1 MLGVGTGGGAMLGV
15 GTAAVGD
22 GATSVGDGAVADGAT
37 EDRGGAGRCVES
49 SDTVRTLNTS
59 TIRATIPIPPPKTT
73 RPQSDHRV
81 WRCPSAQAASL
92 SGRPGVTD
100 CPAAIPATL
109 RRALRT
115 SGSCVASRRGAG
127 RVSVLFTMAMVLVMV
142 LVRETLS
149 SGMALKILGKS
160 TGPLF
165 GLDTTVVS
173 CFRWCTT
180 SDPAPLGD
188 AAAVLSVAH

>member
-1 MLGVGTGGGAMLGV
+1 VGRGRGAISLGAVWAGCADGVEVAGSGGGAMLGV
-15 GTAAVGD
+15 GATAVGD
-22 GATSVGDGAVADGAT
+22 GAVSDGGAVGDGAT

-92 SGRPGVTD
+92 SGRPGVKD

-115 SGSCVASRRGAG
+115 SRSCVASCRGAG
-127 RVSVLFTMAMVLVMV
+127 RVSVLFTMVMV

-149 SGMALKILGKS
+149 SGMALKIPGKS
-160 TGPLF
+160 TGRSSALTQP
-165 GLDTTVVS
+165 
-173 CFRWCTT
+173 
-180 SDPAPLGD
+180 
-188 AAAVLSVAH
+188 

>member
-1 MLGVGTGGGAMLGV
+1 MLGV

-22 GATSVGDGAVADGAT
+22 GAVAVGDGVVADGAT
-37 EDRGGAGRCVES
+37 EDRGGAGWCVES

-59 TIRATIPIPPPKTT
+59 TISATIPIPPPKTT

-92 SGRPGVTD
+92 SGRPGVKD
-100 CPAAIPATL
+100 CPAANPATP

-115 SGSCVASRRGAG
+115 SRSRVASRRGAG
-127 RVSVLFTMAMVLVMV
+127 RVLVLSTMVMVLV

-149 SGMALKILGKS
+149 SGMALKIPGKS
-160 TGPLF
+160 TGRSSAL
-165 GLDTTVVS
+165 T
-173 CFRWCTT
+173 
-180 SDPAPLGD
+180 
-188 AAAVLSVAH
+188 